1 MASTA
6 YEDYLKAIFKLAEQ
20 TPKRKVST
28 SAIADR
34 LSVAR
39 ASVTAMLKRLHADG
53 LIHYVPYQGAV
64 LTDAGWTIAVDM
76 IRRHRVIETFLV
88 QDLGLSLAEVDAE
101 AEILEHAFSSRLIDR
116 LWDHLGR
123 PEFDPHGA
131 PIPRPDEAPVEH
143 RQMIAVSNLAIDQAA
158 TVVRLAATS
167 ATDLQQLTQ
176 LGLLP
181 GQLVRRRASPPD
193 SADVMLKIGRHER
206 PLTPTLAERVWTIPI
221 TNEQAAPPASV
232 GP

>member
-20 TPKRKVST
+20 SPEPSVSP

-34 LSVAR
+34 LGIAR

-53 LIHYVPYQGAV
+53 LIHYARYQGAT
-64 LTDAGWTIAVDM
+64 LTDAGWAIAVDM

-88 QDLGLSLAEVDAE
+88 QDLGVPLAEVDAE

-131 PIPRPDEAPVEH
+131 PIPQPEQAPVER
-143 RQMIAVSNLAIDQAA
+143 RQMVALNDLAIDEGA
-158 TVVRLAATS
+158 TVVRLAAEN
-167 ATDLQQLTQ
+167 AADLRALTQ
-176 LGLLP
+176 AGVLP
-181 GQLVRRRASPPD
+181 GQFVRRRAGHPG
-193 SADVMLKIGRHER
+193 SADVVVTIGRHDR
-206 PLTPTLAERVWTIPI
+206 PLATDLAERVWTIRS
-221 TNEQAAPPASV
+221 AAE
-232 GP
+232 

>member
-20 TPKRKVST
+20 SPEPSVST

-34 LSVAR
+34 LGIAR

-53 LIHYVPYQGAV
+53 LIHYARYQGAA
-64 LTDAGWTIAVDM
+64 LTDAGWAIAVDM

-88 QDLGLSLAEVDAE
+88 RDLKVPLAEVDAE

-116 LWDHLGR
+116 LWDHLGQ

-131 PIPRPDEAPVEH
+131 PIPQPEQAPVER
-143 RQMIAVSNLAIDQAA
+143 RQMIALSDLAIDEGA
-158 TVVRLAATS
+158 TVVRLAAGN
-167 ATDLQQLTQ
+167 AADLRLLTH
-176 LGLLP
+176 LGVLP
-181 GQLVRRRASPPD
+181 GQFVRRRASQPG
-193 SADVMLKIGRHER
+193 SADVVVTIGRHER
-206 PLTPTLAERVWTIPI
+206 PLARALAERVWTIRS
-221 TNEQAAPPASV
+221 AAS
-232 GP
+232 

>member
-20 TPKRKVST
+20 SPEPSVSP

-34 LSVAR
+34 LGIAR

-53 LIHYVPYQGAV
+53 LIHYARYQGAT
-64 LTDAGWTIAVDM
+64 LTDAGWAIAVDM

-88 QDLGLSLAEVDAE
+88 QDLGVPLAEVDAE
-101 AEILEHAFSSRLIDR
+101 AEILEHAFSSRPIDR

-131 PIPRPDEAPVEH
+131 PIPQPEQAPVER
-143 RQMIAVSNLAIDQAA
+143 RQMVALNDLAIDEGA
-158 TVVRLAATS
+158 TVVRLAAEN
-167 ATDLQQLTQ
+167 AADLRALTQ
-176 LGLLP
+176 AGVLP
-181 GQLVRRRASPPD
+181 GQFVRRRAGHPG
-193 SADVMLKIGRHER
+193 SADVVVTIGRHDR
-206 PLTPTLAERVWTIPI
+206 PLATDLAERVWTIRS
-221 TNEQAAPPASV
+221 AAE
-232 GP
+232 

>member
-20 TPKRKVST
+20 SPEPSVST

-34 LSVAR
+34 LGIAR

-53 LIHYVPYQGAV
+53 LIRYARYQGAT
-64 LTDAGWTIAVDM
+64 LTDAGWAIAVDM

-88 QDLGLSLAEVDAE
+88 KDLGVPLAEVDAE

-131 PIPRPDEAPVEH
+131 PIPQPEQAPVER
-143 RQMIAVSNLAIDQAA
+143 RQMVALSDLAIDEGA
-158 TVVRLAATS
+158 TVVRLAAEN
-167 ATDLQQLTQ
+167 AADLRVLTQ
-176 LGLLP
+176 AGVLP
-181 GQLVRRRASPPD
+181 GQFVRRRAGHPG
-193 SADVMLKIGRHER
+193 SADVVVTIGRQDR
-206 PLTPTLAERVWTIPI
+206 PLATGLAERVWTIRS
-221 TNEQAAPPASV
+221 AAE
-232 GP
+232 

>member
-20 TPKRKVST
+20 SPEPAVST

-34 LSVAR
+34 LGIAR

-53 LIHYVPYQGAV
+53 LIHYARYQGAA

-76 IRRHRVIETFLV
+76 IRRHRVIETFLA
-88 QDLGLSLAEVDAE
+88 QDLKLPLAEVDAE

-116 LWDHLGR
+116 LWDHLGQ

-131 PIPRPDEAPVEH
+131 PIPRPDEAPVER
-143 RQMIAVSNLAIDQAA
+143 RQMVALGSLAIDEGA
-158 TVVRLAATS
+158 TVVRLAAEN
-167 ATDLQQLTQ
+167 AADLRRLTQ
-176 LGLLP
+176 LGILP
-181 GQLVRRRASPPD
+181 GQFVRRRASQPG
-193 SADVMLKIGRHER
+193 SADVVVIIGRHER
-206 PLTPTLAERVWTIPI
+206 PLAATLAERVWTIRS
-221 TNEQAAPPASV
+221 ASE
-232 GP
+232 

>member
-20 TPKRKVST
+20 SPEPSVST

-34 LSVAR
+34 LGIAR

-53 LIHYVPYQGAV
+53 LIHYARYQGAA
-64 LTDAGWTIAVDM
+64 LTDPGWAIAVDM

-88 QDLGLSLAEVDAE
+88 RDLKVPLADVDAE

-116 LWDHLGR
+116 LWDHLGQ

-131 PIPRPDEAPVEH
+131 PIPQPEQAPVER
-143 RQMIAVSNLAIDQAA
+143 RQMIALSDLAIDEGA
-158 TVVRLAATS
+158 TVVRLAAGN
-167 ATDLQQLTQ
+167 AADLRLLTQ
-176 LGLLP
+176 LGVLP
-181 GQLVRRRASPPD
+181 GQFVRRRASQPG
-193 SADVMLKIGRHER
+193 SADVVVTIGRHER
-206 PLTPTLAERVWTIPI
+206 PLATALADRVWTIRS
-221 TNEQAAPPASV
+221 AAN
-232 GP
+232 